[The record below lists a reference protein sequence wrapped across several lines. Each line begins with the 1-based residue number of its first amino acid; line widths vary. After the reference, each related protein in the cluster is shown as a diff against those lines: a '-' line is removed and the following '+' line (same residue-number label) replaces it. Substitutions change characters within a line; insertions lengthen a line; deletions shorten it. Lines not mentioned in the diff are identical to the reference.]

1 MGDGEDEDMMRELEE
16 QFDGGE
22 DEAEEVDGS
31 NVTRVTANKLKVQ
44 ILSVAEDC
52 RPPT

>member
-31 NVTRVTANKLKVQ
+31 TTRVTANKLKVQ

>member
-1 MGDGEDEDMMRELEE
+1 MGDGEDDEMMREIEE
-16 QFDGGE
+16 QLEGGE
-22 DEAEEVDGS
+22 DETEEVDGS
-31 NVTRVTANKLKVQ
+31 NTRVTANKLKVQ